1 MYTIVLE
8 HQEAVKQLTGD
19 EPLAQQMAREMGV
32 PGPDRAVQKPPAA
45 KAPGDWD
52 CPKCGNTNF
61 AQSFS
66 CSFPNCGGQK
76 PTSATPASASSEK
89 PKPVVFVPAK
99 RPAESKEEQTK
110 TPAKEKE
117 TAAAPKDDADSF
129 LYKLPGMKKR
139 RKPPAKA
146 KPVDGED
153 DKPRQEETPEEKLRK
168 EKERSEAEALQ
179 AKILAESEKAANEK
193 PAPKPVSTPKKIEE
207 PKIEKP
213 IVPVS
218 AFTSVDERDAD
229 DAKSG
234 KAKNDADRKAV
245 LRDFWSFY
253 VPSLKPEQT
262 QKQPKKEPVSF
273 LAQWQADADGKKA
286 PPIAPPSP
294 PTPEWDEEPP
304 EEDEEPEPPPPAP
317 VPKSKARPGMTFV

>member
-8 HQEAVKQLTGD
+8 HQEAVQQLTGN

-32 PGPDRAVQKPPAA
+32 PGPNRAIQKPLAA

-76 PTSATPASASSEK
+76 PTTATPASASSEK

-99 RPAESKEEQTK
+99 RAAEEPAKAA
-110 TPAKEKE
+110 AKEKE
-117 TAAAPKDDADSF
+117 SVEADSF
-129 LYKLPGMKKR
+129 LFKLPGMKKR
-139 RKPPAKA
+139 RKPSAKV
-146 KPVDGED
+146 KPTDGED
-153 DKPRQEETPEEKLRK
+153 DKPRQEDTPGEKLQK

-179 AKILAESEKAANEK
+179 AKILAESEKAASRK
-193 PAPKPVSTPKKIEE
+193 SPPKPESTPKKVEE
-207 PKIEKP
+207 PKTDKP

-218 AFTSVDERDAD
+218 AFTSVDERDAE

-234 KAKNDADRKAV
+234 MAKTDADRKAV

-262 QKQPKKEPVSF
+262 PKDTKKDPVSF

-286 PPIAPPSP
+286 PPVAPPSP

-304 EEDEEPEPPPPAP
+304 EEEEPEPPPPP
-317 VPKSKARPGMTFV
+317 VPKSRARPGMTFV